1 MYGVLLLLHVLGATV
16 WTGGH
21 LVLALTILPRVLRR
35 RSPAELLAFESSY
48 ERIGLPALALQV
60 ATGLWLAHRMVPE
73 LGRWLTFADPV
84 ARLVGVKLLLLAAT
98 VGLALNVRLRILPRL
113 SERNLGVLAWHVA
126 AVTLISVLF
135 VVVGV
140 SFRTG
145 WFY

>member
-21 LVLALTILPRVLRR
+21 LVLAVTILPRVLRQ
-35 RSPAELLAFESSY
+35 RSPAELLTFESSY

-73 LGRWLTFADPV
+73 FGRWLSFADPV

-98 VGLALNVRLRILPRL
+98 VGLALDVRLRILPRL
-113 SERNLGVLAWHVA
+113 SERNLGALAWHIV
-126 AVTLISVLF
+126 AVTVISVLF
-135 VVVGV
+135 VVIGV